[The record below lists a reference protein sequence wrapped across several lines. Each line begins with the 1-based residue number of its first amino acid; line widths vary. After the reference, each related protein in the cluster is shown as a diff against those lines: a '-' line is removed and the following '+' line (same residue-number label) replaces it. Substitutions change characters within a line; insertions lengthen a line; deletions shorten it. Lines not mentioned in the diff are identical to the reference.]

1 MAIRIST
8 PSISGVASIE
18 INSSRDSSRDYVTVW
33 FWGADGKE
41 CEMIMI
47 SGTDDGKA
55 PRVTVN
61 KPREG

>member
-1 MAIRIST
+1 MTIKVST

-18 INSSRDSSRDYVTVW
+18 IDSIRDHVTVW
-33 FWGADGKE
+33 LYGADGKE

-47 SGTDDGKA
+47 WGDGNA

-61 KPREG
+61 RPREG